1 MAKFKTGKS
10 GNMAGRPKGAP
21 NRKTVDLRARIKDIL
36 DDNIDKV
43 QKDLDALEP
52 KDRLVILERFMQ
64 YIIPRKKEEEIT
76 FSERDKFM
84 KKFFGTGSVSEKDE
98 E

>member
-1 MAKFKTGKS
+1 MARFKKGES
-10 GNMAGRPKGAP
+10 GNPVGRPKGAP
-21 NRKTVDLRARIKDIL
+21 NKKTVDLRAYIKDIL

-43 QKDLDALEP
+43 QADLDALEP
-52 KDRLVILERFMQ
+52 KDRLMILERFLQ

-84 KKFFGTGSVSEKDE
+84 KKFFGTGSDDE
-98 E
+98 

>member
-1 MAKFKTGKS
+1 MAARKGQPKV
-10 GNMAGRPKGAP
+10 AGRAKGTP
-21 NRKTVDLRARIKDIL
+21 NKVTVDLRARIKDIL

-43 QKDLDALEP
+43 QKDLDSLEP

-84 KKFFGTGSVSEKDE
+84 KKFFGNQE
-98 E
+98 EV